1 MEAVWPSK
9 YVAGVSV
16 VGDGR
21 TLQTFTVSSA
31 KPKTIDVNVTEIHIL
46 TLECF
51 APGITSAG
59 SAANVEV
66 AWGNARVTQGR

>member
-9 YVAGVSV
+9 YVAGVSI

-21 TLQTFTVSSA
+21 TLRTFTVSSL
-31 KPKTIDVNVTEIHIL
+31 KPKTVDVNLTGIHTL

-66 AWGNARVTQGR
+66 AWGNARVTERR